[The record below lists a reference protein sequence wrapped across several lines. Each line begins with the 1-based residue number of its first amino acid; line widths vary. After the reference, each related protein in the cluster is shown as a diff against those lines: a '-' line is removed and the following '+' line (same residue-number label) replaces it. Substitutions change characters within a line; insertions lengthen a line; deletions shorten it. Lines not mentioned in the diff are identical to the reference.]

1 MFLRVCPDSQE
12 APESQEKQEVRSDN
26 ISNHSSFPKQGSMT
40 SLTPDELII
49 MMSGRQHES
58 GEGEDEEQRKGR
70 WKRNQEESGRSGSA
84 SDEGRREGFLQ
95 VGERRRSAPER
106 RMKVS

>member
-1 MFLRVCPDSQE
+1 M
-12 APESQEKQEVRSDN
+12 RSDN

-58 GEGEDEEQRKGR
+58 GEEEDEEQRKGR

-84 SDEGRREGFLQ
+84 SDDLHTKA
-95 VGERRRSAPER
+95 GEKDFSRLVRGGGLPSRGG
-106 RMKVS
+106 